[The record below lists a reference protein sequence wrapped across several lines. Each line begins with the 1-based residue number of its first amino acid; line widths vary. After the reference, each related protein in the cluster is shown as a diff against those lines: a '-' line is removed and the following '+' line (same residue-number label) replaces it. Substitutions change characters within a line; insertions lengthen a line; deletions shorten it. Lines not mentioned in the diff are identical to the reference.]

1 MWFYMPFVW
10 FFIYLSLS
18 SLVMTPIHSF
28 GRYFPL
34 FWSHICS
41 FDISNREFDKPSSQ
55 ISCCDVKTSR
65 DVSWN
70 LSILRSPPPLFRR
83 QHYNIKHGGVT
94 LGKPE
99 QFNTIIKEQ
108 ENKGRWRR
116 NWQLGLLRVNII
128 DNQACLEL
136 APTKEKKTLGN
147 YVGEVSR
154 NMLWVPKEFA
164 GCISGSKRSNKTSS
178 AKGAKAKCS

>member
-83 QHYNIKHGGVT
+83 QHNNVKHGVLT
-94 LGKPE
+94 LDKPE

-108 ENKGRWRR
+108 ENKDRWRR
-116 NWQLGLLRVNII
+116 NWQLGLLRVS
-128 DNQACLEL
+128 
-136 APTKEKKTLGN
+136 TKRKKKNTLGN

-154 NMLWVPKEFA
+154 NILGVPKEFA

>member
-83 QHYNIKHGGVT
+83 QHNNVKHGVVT
-94 LGKPE
+94 LDKPE

-108 ENKGRWRR
+108 ENKDRWRR
-116 NWQLGLLRVNII
+116 NWQLGLLRIS
-128 DNQACLEL
+128 
-136 APTKEKKTLGN
+136 TKRKKKKALGN

-154 NMLWVPKEFA
+154 NILAVSKEFA